1 MRYSESVEV
10 EDVEEANRL
19 IREAL
24 KESAVRLVSF
34 LSLHPPVADLV
45 RLDLHQTDPLTGL
58 IDLDLLGGQS
68 THQRKLRSD
77 LRREVV
83 QLLGSSSKGYKW
95 NDLVKSL
102 EAQSSVPIDAG
113 ELTDVIKA
121 LEGEGSV
128 RVSGQAHSRTVK
140 LVGTAQQVEV

>member
-1 MRYSESVEV
+1 M
-10 EDVEEANRL
+10 
-19 IREAL
+19 
-24 KESAVRLVSF
+24 
-34 LSLHPPVADLV
+34 
-45 RLDLHQTDPLTGL
+45 

-83 QLLGSSSKGYKW
+83 ALLGSSSKGGFKW
-95 NDLVKSL
+95 TELVKQL
-102 EAQSSVPIDAG
+102 EAQSTVAIDAA

-128 RVSGQAHSRTVK
+128 RVSGQAHSRMVK

>member
-1 MRYSESVEV
+1 M
-10 EDVEEANRL
+10 
-19 IREAL
+19 
-24 KESAVRLVSF
+24 
-34 LSLHPPVADLV
+34 
-45 RLDLHQTDPLTGL
+45 TGL

-83 QLLGSSSKGYKW
+83 ALLGSSGSSKGYKW
-95 NDLVKSL
+95 TELHKALD
-102 EAQSSVPIDAG
+102 AQSTVPIDAG

-128 RVSGQAHSRTVK
+128 RISGQGLARSIK

>member
-1 MRYSESVEV
+1 M
-10 EDVEEANRL
+10 
-19 IREAL
+19 
-24 KESAVRLVSF
+24 
-34 LSLHPPVADLV
+34 
-45 RLDLHQTDPLTGL
+45 

-83 QLLGSSSKGYKW
+83 ALLGSSSKGSGFKW
-95 NDLVKSL
+95 TELVKQL
-102 EAQSSVPIDAG
+102 EAQSTVAIDAA

-128 RVSGQAHSRTVK
+128 RVSGQAHSRMVK

>member
-1 MRYSESVEV
+1 
-10 EDVEEANRL
+10 
-19 IREAL
+19 
-24 KESAVRLVSF
+24 
-34 LSLHPPVADLV
+34 
-45 RLDLHQTDPLTGL
+45 LTGL

-83 QLLGSSSKGYKW
+83 ALLGSSGSSAKGYKW
-95 NDLVKSL
+95 TELHKALD
-102 EAQSSVPIDAG
+102 AQSTVPIDAG

-128 RVSGQAHSRTVK
+128 RISGQGLARSIK